1 MAWQGHPSGQVEQT
15 LRADL
20 LDPPSAFEAALDLA
34 FVAGLALSLYAFVLP
49 GSQIVVGQIWDLWV
63 AQVVHNLTL

>member
-15 LRADL
+15 LRAAL
-20 LDPPSAFEAALDLA
+20 LDPASASEAALDLA

-49 GSQIVVGQIWDLWV
+49 GSQIAVGHIGGLWA
-63 AQVVHNLTL
+63 AQVVQNLTL